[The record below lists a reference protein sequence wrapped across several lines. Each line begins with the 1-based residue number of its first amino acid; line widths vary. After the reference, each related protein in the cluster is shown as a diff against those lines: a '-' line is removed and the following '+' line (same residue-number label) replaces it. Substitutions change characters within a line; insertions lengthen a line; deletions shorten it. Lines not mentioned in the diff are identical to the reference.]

1 MFQNIR
7 SMRPKL
13 NKFDLSHDVKLSF
26 NMGDLIPIL
35 VNEVVP
41 GDRFQVQSE
50 VMLRFAPMLAP
61 IMHRVNVWTHYFF
74 VPNRLV
80 WNEWEEFITGGEDGT
95 AAPVHPHFTT
105 AQMHVANKIGNG
117 DLADYMGVPLVTG
130 QFQSQQI
137 SALPFR
143 AYSLIWNEWYRDQ
156 NLQTEIPVNLTSGN
170 DLTLE
175 QLDLQKRCWEKDY
188 LTSCLPWPQRG
199 EAVSVPGSVNYT
211 TFSTIHDGVTGASR
225 GDTQQ
230 AGTDHPWAPG
240 TIYST
245 GGSAAGGDYV
255 RLENIE
261 DLEVDINDL
270 RRSNALQRWLEL
282 AARGGSRY
290 VEQVKAFFG
299 VTSSDA
305 RLQRPE
311 FLGGGRQNVMISEV
325 LQTGETATTPQG
337 NMAGHGIAVGA
348 TNRFK
353 RRFEEHGFVL
363 GIVSVLPKTAYQQG
377 IHRMFSRADKFDY
390 YFPQFAHLGEQEV
403 LNREVQFAGSNGDS
417 PEDVFGYQSRYAEY
431 KHKACSVHGDFRDT
445 LDYWHMGRIFNAG
458 VPSNLN
464 ANFVASDPTHRIF
477 ANTTVEDHKL
487 WAQIYHKFN
496 ALRPMPYYAD
506 PRL

>member
-1 MFQNIR
+1 M
-7 SMRPKL
+7 
-13 NKFDLSHDVKLSF
+13 SHDVKLSF
-26 NMGDLIPIL
+26 NMGDLIPVL
-35 VNEVVP
+35 LNEVVP

-80 WNEWEEFITGGEDGT
+80 WNEWEDFITGGEDGQ
-95 AAPVHPHFTT
+95 AAPVHPYFGSQFMQTNSR
-105 AQMHVANKIGNG
+105 ADNG
-117 DLADYMGVPLVTG
+117 TLADYLGVPNIDSGITTAN
-130 QFQSQQI
+130 I
-137 SALPFR
+137 NALPFR
-143 AYSLIWNEWYRDQ
+143 AYQLVYNEWYRDQ
-156 NLQTEIPVNLTSGN
+156 NLQTEITIPLTSGVDN
-170 DLTLE
+170 TLDM
-175 QLDLQKRCWEKDY
+175 LDLRKRCWEKDY

-199 EAVSVPGSVNYT
+199 DAVTVPGSVNYDSI
-211 TFSTIHDGVTGASR
+211 STVYKSDGTSY
-225 GDTQQ
+225 GDTQI
-230 AGTDHPWAPG
+230 AGTAHPWAPG
-240 TIYST
+240 TIYGANPPS
-245 GGSAAGGDYV
+245 AGGDYV
-255 RLENIE
+255 RIENIQ

-311 FLGGGRQNVMISEV
+311 FLGGGKQNVMISEV

-337 NMAGHGIAVGA
+337 NMSGHGISVGA
-348 TNRFK
+348 TNRFS

-377 IHRMFSRADKFDY
+377 VDRMFSRADKFDY

-403 LNREVQFAGSNGDS
+403 LNKEVKFQGGSTDDPDG
-417 PEDVFGYQSRYAEY
+417 VFGYQSRYAEY
-431 KHKACSVHGDFRDT
+431 KHKPCSVHGDFRDS
-445 LDYWHMGRIFNAG
+445 LDYWHMGRVFGTSVI
-458 VPSNLN
+458 PLN
-464 ANFVASDPTHRIF
+464 DTFVESDPTHRIF
-477 ANTTVEDHKL
+477 ANTTPEDHKL

-496 ALRPMPYYAD
+496 ALRPMPYHAD